1 MSKFEPNKRHLRE
14 ILIYFFNL
22 KKSAAKAHQLL
33 VEAYGEGALSER
45 TCREW
50 FQKFK
55 NGDFDVEDKDRSGRP
70 KIYED
75 AELEELLE
83 EDSSQTQK
91 ELALTLEVTQ
101 QAVSHRLKSLGMIHK
116 QGNWVPYELKP
127 RDIERRLCLSEMLL
141 ARHKKKGFL
150 HRIVT
155 GDEKWIHYD
164 NPKRKKSWGLPGHAS
179 TSTAKPN
186 IHGKKLM
193 LCIWWD
199 QLGVVYYEL
208 LNPSETITGA
218 LYRTQLMRLS
228 RALKEKRPQYYSRHE
243 KIILLHDNARPH
255 VAAPV
260 KKYLETLDWE
270 VLPHP
275 PYSPDIAPSDYHLF
289 RSMAHALTTQRFTS
303 YEDTKNWVDSWIAS
317 KDKEFFRRGIRMLPE
332 RWEKV
337 VASDGQYFI

>member
-1 MSKFEPNKRHLRE
+1 MSQFEPTKYHMRE
-14 ILIYFFNL
+14 LLIYFFNL
-22 KKSAAKAHQLL
+22 KKSAAESHRLL
-33 VEAYGEGALSER
+33 VEAYNEDALSER

-55 NGDFDVEDKDRSGRP
+55 KGDFDVKDKDRSGRP

-75 AELEELLE
+75 ADLEKLLD

-91 ELALTLEVTQ
+91 ELALSLEVTQ

-116 QGNWVPYELKP
+116 QANWVPYQLKP
-127 RDIERRLCLSEMLL
+127 RDVERRFCMSEILL

-150 HRIVT
+150 HRIIT

-208 LNPSETITGA
+208 LNPSETITGT
-218 LYRTQLMRLS
+218 LYRTQLMRLN
-228 RALKEKRPQYYSRHE
+228 RALKEKRPQYYSRHD

-255 VAAPV
+255 VAVPV
-260 KKYLETLDWE
+260 KNYLKTLDWE

-289 RSMAHALTTQRFTS
+289 RSMAHALSEQRFTS

-337 VASDGQYFI
+337 VASDGQYFD